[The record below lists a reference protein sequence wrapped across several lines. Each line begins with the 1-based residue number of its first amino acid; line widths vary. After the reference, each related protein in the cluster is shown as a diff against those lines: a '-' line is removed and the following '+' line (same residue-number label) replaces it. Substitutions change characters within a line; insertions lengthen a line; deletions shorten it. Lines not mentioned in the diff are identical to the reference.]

1 MTKSTR
7 LSWVI
12 GVKEPYWSVLGSQTV
27 TSKVNLNLFF
37 KTQVGLALDA
47 GRGAGTQA
55 GRSGLGVA

>member
-37 KTQVGLALDA
+37 KTQVVLYIQPQKLKLKKKSLIHAK
-47 GRGAGTQA
+47 
-55 GRSGLGVA
+55 SC